1 MSLDDRDWWREDRRK
16 KEELYGGDFSLNS
29 KPIYKPLR
37 DDTFTD
43 IDYTLKP
50 KRNSGNVT
58 KIDVLSAILALSV
71 WTIGLLIGVTFK
83 YIVFGILLCIAVPVL
98 ARHCRS
104 VDKYAWLNA
113 LLITFIIMVVI
124 VFDFGGIVAL
134 LHG

>member
-29 KPIYKPLR
+29 KLIYKPLR

-43 IDYTLKP
+43 TDYTLKP
-50 KRNSGNVT
+50 KRNLGNAT

-71 WTIGLLIGVTFK
+71 WTIGLLIGFAFK
-83 YIVFGILLCIAVPVL
+83 FICFEILLCIALPVL

-104 VDKYAWLNA
+104 IDKYAGLNA
-113 LLITFIIMVVI
+113 LLITVIIMMVI
-124 VFDFGGIVAL
+124 VFDFWGIVAL
-134 LHG
+134 LS

>member
-58 KIDVLSAILALSV
+58 KIDILSAILVLSV
-71 WTIGLLIGVTFK
+71 WIIGLLIGFTIKF
-83 YIVFGILLCIAVPVL
+83 IFFEMLLCIAIPVL

-104 VDKYAWLNA
+104 VDKHAELNA
-113 LLITFIIMVVI
+113 LLITFIVMMVI
-124 VFDFGGIVAL
+124 VFNFLGIFAL
-134 LHG
+134 LS

>member
-16 KEELYGGDFSLNS
+16 KEKLYGGDFSLNS

-43 IDYTLKP
+43 TVYTLKT
-50 KRNSGNVT
+50 KRNSCNVT

-71 WTIGLLIGVTFK
+71 WTIGLLIGFAFK
-83 YIVFGILLCIAVPVL
+83 FICFEILLCIAVPVL

-104 VDKYAWLNA
+104 IDKYAGLNA
-113 LLITFIIMVVI
+113 LLITVIIMMVI
-124 VFDFGGIVAL
+124 VFDFWGIVAL
-134 LHG
+134 LS

>member
-29 KPIYKPLR
+29 KPIR

-43 IDYTLKP
+43 TVYTLKP
-50 KRNSGNVT
+50 NRNSGNGT
-58 KIDVLSAILALSV
+58 KIDILSAILALSV
-71 WTIGLLIGVTFK
+71 WTIGLLIGVAFK
-83 YIVFGILLCIAVPVL
+83 YIVFGILFCVAVPVL

-113 LLITFIIMVVI
+113 LLIIFIIMMV
-124 VFDFGGIVAL
+124 VFDFWGIIAL
-134 LHG
+134 LS

>member
-43 IDYTLKP
+43 TDYTLKP

-58 KIDVLSAILALSV
+58 KIDLLSTILALSV
-71 WTIGLLIGVTFK
+71 LTIGLLIGFTFEF
-83 YIVFGILLCIAVPVL
+83 IFFEMLLCIAVSVL
-98 ARHCRS
+98 ARHCHS
-104 VDKYAWLNA
+104 VDKHAELNA
-113 LLITFIIMVVI
+113 LLITFIIMMVI
-124 VFDFGGIVAL
+124 VFNFLGIFAL
-134 LHG
+134 LS

>member
-16 KEELYGGDFSLNS
+16 KEKLYGGDFSLNS

-43 IDYTLKP
+43 TVYTLKP
-50 KRNSGNVT
+50 KRNLGNAT

-71 WTIGLLIGVTFK
+71 LTIGLLIGLAFN

-104 VDKYAWLNA
+104 VDKHAELNA
-113 LLITFIIMVVI
+113 LLITVIIMMVI
-124 VFDFGGIVAL
+124 VFDFLSIFAL
-134 LHG
+134 LS

>member
-43 IDYTLKP
+43 TNYTLKP
-50 KRNSGNVT
+50 KRNSRNVT

-71 WTIGLLIGVTFK
+71 WTIGLLIGFEFK
-83 YIVFGILLCIAVPVL
+83 FIFFEMLLCIAVPVL

-104 VDKYAWLNA
+104 VDKHAELNA
-113 LLITFIIMVVI
+113 LLITVIIMMVI
-124 VFDFGGIVAL
+124 VFDFLSIFAL
-134 LHG
+134 LS

>member
-1 MSLDDRDWWREDRRK
+1 M
-16 KEELYGGDFSLNS
+16 NS

-43 IDYTLKP
+43 TVDTLKP

-71 WTIGLLIGVTFK
+71 WSIGLLIGFAFK
-83 YIVFGILLCIAVPVL
+83 FIFFEMLLCIAVPVL

-104 VDKYAWLNA
+104 VDKHAELNA
-113 LLITFIIMVVI
+113 LLMTFIIMMVI
-124 VFDFGGIVAL
+124 VFDFLSIFAL
-134 LHG
+134 LS

>member
-43 IDYTLKP
+43 TDYTLKP

-71 WTIGLLIGVTFK
+71 WTIGLLIGIAFK

-113 LLITFIIMVVI
+113 LLITFIIMMVI
-124 VFDFGGIVAL
+124 VFDFWGIVAL

>member
-29 KPIYKPLR
+29 RPIYKPLR

-43 IDYTLKP
+43 TVDTLKP

-71 WTIGLLIGVTFK
+71 WSIGLLIGLAFK
-83 YIVFGILLCIAVPVL
+83 YIVFGILICIAVPVL
-98 ARHCRS
+98 VRHCHS
-104 VDKYAWLNA
+104 VNKNVGLNV
-113 LLITFIIMVVI
+113 LLIIVIIMMVI
-124 VFDFGGIVAL
+124 VFDFFGIVAL
-134 LHG
+134 LS

>member
-43 IDYTLKP
+43 TVDTLKP
-50 KRNSGNVT
+50 KCNTGNVT

-71 WTIGLLIGVTFK
+71 WIIGLLIGLAFK
-83 YIVFGILLCIAVPVL
+83 YIVFGILLCIAIPVL
-98 ARHCRS
+98 ARHCHS
-104 VDKYAWLNA
+104 VDKHAWLNV
-113 LLITFIIMVVI
+113 LLITIIIMMVI
-124 VFDFGGIVAL
+124 VFDFFAIAAL
-134 LHG
+134 FS

>member
-58 KIDVLSAILALSV
+58 KIDILSAILVLSV
-71 WTIGLLIGVTFK
+71 WIIGLLIGFTFK
-83 YIVFGILLCIAVPVL
+83 FIFFEMLLCIAIPVL

-104 VDKYAWLNA
+104 VDKHAELNA
-113 LLITFIIMVVI
+113 LLITFIVMMVI
-124 VFDFGGIVAL
+124 VFNFLGIFAL
-134 LHG
+134 LS

>member
-1 MSLDDRDWWREDRRK
+1 MSLDDRDWWRENRRK

-43 IDYTLKP
+43 TDYTLKP
-50 KRNSGNVT
+50 KRNLGNAT

-71 WTIGLLIGVTFK
+71 WTIGLLIGFTFK
-83 YIVFGILLCIAVPVL
+83 FICFEILLCIAVPVL

-104 VDKYAWLNA
+104 IDKYAGLNA
-113 LLITFIIMVVI
+113 LLITVFFMMVL
-124 VFDFGGIVAL
+124 VFDFWGIVAL
-134 LHG
+134 FS

>member
-43 IDYTLKP
+43 TDYTLKP

-71 WTIGLLIGVTFK
+71 WTIRLLIGFAFK
-83 YIVFGILLCIAVPVL
+83 FIFFEMLFCIAVPVL
-98 ARHCRS
+98 ARRCRS
-104 VDKYAWLNA
+104 VDKHAELNA
-113 LLITFIIMVVI
+113 LLMTFIIMMVI
-124 VFDFGGIVAL
+124 VFDFLSIFAL
-134 LHG
+134 LS

>member
-43 IDYTLKP
+43 TVDTLKP

-71 WTIGLLIGVTFK
+71 WTIGLLIGFAFK
-83 YIVFGILLCIAVPVL
+83 FIFFEMLLCSAVPVL

-104 VDKYAWLNA
+104 VDKHAELNA
-113 LLITFIIMVVI
+113 LLMTFIIMMVI
-124 VFDFGGIVAL
+124 IFDFLSIFAL
-134 LHG
+134 LS

>member
-29 KPIYKPLR
+29 KPIYRPLR

-43 IDYTLKP
+43 GGYTLKP
-50 KRNSGNVT
+50 KRNSGNAT

-71 WTIGLLIGVTFK
+71 LSIGLLMGLAFR
-83 YIVFGILLCIAVPVL
+83 YIVFGILLCVAVSVL

-104 VDKYAWLNA
+104 VDKYAGLNV
-113 LLITFIIMVVI
+113 LLITVIIMMVI
-124 VFDFGGIVAL
+124 VFDFLSIYAL
-134 LHG
+134 LS